1 MHANDFPSI
10 DTDTE
15 PTADEIAALDA
26 SGTLTALD
34 AEFHHIISH
43 PTLSAEFAQLHEPRP
58 DASASL
64 LDGSARAR
72 RNRRIAQRALGN
84 AVRVLRVHAD
94 LPTTTAPVQ
103 AGNEAA

>member
-1 MHANDFPSI
+1 MHANDFPGLDDI
-10 DTDTE
+10 AE
-15 PTADEIAALDA
+15 PTADDIAAIDA

-43 PTLSAEFAQLHEPRP
+43 PKLSAEFAKLREPRP
-58 DASASL
+58 EASASL

-72 RNRRIAQRALGN
+72 RDRRIAQRALGN
-84 AVRVLRVHAD
+84 AVRVLRVHVD
-94 LPTTTAPVQ
+94 LPVTPVQ